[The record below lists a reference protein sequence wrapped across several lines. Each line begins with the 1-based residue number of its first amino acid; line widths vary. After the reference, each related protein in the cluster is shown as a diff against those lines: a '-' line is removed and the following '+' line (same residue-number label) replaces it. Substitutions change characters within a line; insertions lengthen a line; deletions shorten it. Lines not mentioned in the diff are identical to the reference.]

1 MLEALDLSLEFPK
14 AEYKRLLP
22 TLQRRLHRLQ
32 RACWE
37 AELATM
43 IIFEGWDAAGK
54 GTTIRKLTQRLE
66 PRNFSLHAIR
76 EPRTFE
82 THLPW
87 LWRYW
92 LKVPNWG
99 EIAIFD
105 RSWYGRVLVQRVEG
119 LVTERQ
125 WRRGYR
131 DIVSFERTLADD
143 RYLIVKFFLHIS
155 KEEQEARYEALSAD
169 PRTAWQ
175 VEPED
180 WKHHEEY
187 DEYFLAVEEVL
198 ERTET
203 EFGPWTLVEATDKYW
218 TRIKVFETLI
228 SGMEDHLTVHGVAV
242 PAAFPDDD
250 DDDDDLD
257 VEEIDIDEES

>member
-1 MLEALDLSLEFPK
+1 MLEALDLSLQFPK
-14 AEYKRLLP
+14 AEYKAELP
-22 TLQRRLHRLQ
+22 RLQRRLHRLQ

-37 AELATM
+37 AELAT
-43 IIFEGWDAAGK
+43 IIVFEGWDAAGK

-66 PRNFSLHAIR
+66 PRNFSLYAIQ

-82 THLPW
+82 KHLPW

-92 LKVPNWG
+92 IKVPNWG

-119 LVTERQ
+119 LVTEKQ

-155 KEEQEARYEALSAD
+155 KEEQKNRFESLSED
-169 PRTAWQ
+169 PMTAWQ

-187 DEYFLAVEEVL
+187 DDYKLAVEEVL

-203 EFGPWTLVEATDKYW
+203 EFGPWTLVEATDKFW
-218 TRIKVFETLI
+218 TRIKVFRTLI
-228 SGMEDHLTVHGVAV
+228 TGMEEHLRAHGAEV
-242 PAAFPDDD
+242 PEPYDEDDD
-250 DDDDDLD
+250 NDD
-257 VEEIDIDEES
+257 E

>member
-14 AEYKRLLP
+14 ADYKSQLP
-22 TLQRRLHRLQ
+22 RLQRRLHRLQ

-37 AELATM
+37 AELAT
-43 IIFEGWDAAGK
+43 IIVFEGWDAAGK

-82 THLPW
+82 KHLPW
-87 LWRYW
+87 LCRYW
-92 LKVPNWG
+92 IKLPNWG
-99 EIAIFD
+99 EMAIFD

-119 LVTERQ
+119 LVAEDQ
-125 WRRGYR
+125 WRRSYR

-143 RYLIVKFFLHIS
+143 RYLVVKFFLHIS
-155 KEEQEARYEALSAD
+155 KEEQKARFESLSAD

-175 VEPED
+175 VEAED
-180 WKHHEEY
+180 WKHH
-187 DEYFLAVEEVL
+187 DEYEAYLLAVEEVL

-203 EFGPWTLVEATDKYW
+203 EFGPWTLVEATHKYW
-218 TRIKVFETLI
+218 TRIKVFNTLI
-228 SGMEDHLTVHGVAV
+228 SRMEEHLSAHNVEIPPEFEDDDVEDDNGDL
-242 PAAFPDDD
+242 PAAK
-250 DDDDDLD
+250 
-257 VEEIDIDEES
+257 E

>member
-1 MLEALDLSLEFPK
+1 MLEALNLSLETPK
-14 AEYKRLLP
+14 ADYKKRLP
-22 TLQRRLHRLQ
+22 ALQRRLHRLQ

-37 AELATM
+37 ADLATM
-43 IIFEGWDAAGK
+43 VLFEGWDASGK
-54 GTTIRKLTQRLE
+54 STTIRKLTQKLE

-92 LKVPNWG
+92 IRVPNWG
-99 EIAIFD
+99 EMAIFD

-119 LVTERQ
+119 LVTEDQ
-125 WRRGYR
+125 WRRSYR

-155 KEEQEARYEALSAD
+155 RSEQKARFDKLSAD
-169 PRTAWQ
+169 PMTAWI

-187 DEYFLAVEEVL
+187 DEYLLAVEEVL

-218 TRIKVFETLI
+218 TRIKVFTTI
-228 SGMEDHLTVHGVAV
+228 IAGMEEHLAAHGYEV
-242 PAAFPDDD
+242 PAAP
-250 DDDDDLD
+250 
-257 VEEIDIDEES
+257 EIDEEDEDEEEEYDQPDLDD

>member
-1 MLEALDLSLEFPK
+1 MLEALDLSLETPK
-14 AEYKRLLP
+14 ADYKRELP
-22 TLQRRLHRLQ
+22 ALQRRLHRLQ

-37 AELATM
+37 TNLATM
-43 IIFEGWDAAGK
+43 IVFEGWDAAGK
-54 GTTIRKLTQRLE
+54 GTTIRKLTQKLE

-92 LKVPNWG
+92 IRVPNWG
-99 EIAIFD
+99 EMAIFD

-119 LVTERQ
+119 LITEEQ

-131 DIVSFERTLADD
+131 DIVFFERTLADD
-143 RYLIVKFFLHIS
+143 RYLIIKFFLHIA
-155 KEEQEARYEALSAD
+155 KTEQKRRFEQLSAD
-169 PRTAWQ
+169 PMTAWQ

-187 DEYFLAVEEVL
+187 DDYLLAVEEVL

-218 TRIKVFETLI
+218 TRLKVFKTLI
-228 SGMEDHLTVHGVAV
+228 EGMEKHLRSHDYEV
-242 PAAFPDDD
+242 PVPYVDPDDD
-250 DDDDDLD
+250 D
-257 VEEIDIDEES
+257 VEEDEGDPED

>member
-1 MLEALDLSLEFPK
+1 MLEALDLTLKTPK
-14 AEYKRLLP
+14 AEYKARLP
-22 TLQRRLHRLQ
+22 KLQRRLHRLQ

-37 AELATM
+37 AELGT
-43 IIFEGWDAAGK
+43 IIVFEGWDAAGK
-54 GTTIRKLTQRLE
+54 GTTVRKLTQRLE
-66 PRNFSLHAIR
+66 PRNFSLYAIR

-82 THLPW
+82 RHLPW

-119 LVTERQ
+119 LVTEHQ

-155 KEEQEARYEALSAD
+155 KEEQKSRFDSISED
-169 PRTAWQ
+169 PMTAWQ

-187 DEYFLAVEEVL
+187 DEYLLAVEEVL

-218 TRIKVFETLI
+218 TRIKIVTTLVSRMEEHLATHGFE
-228 SGMEDHLTVHGVAV
+228 V
-242 PAAFPDDD
+242 PEVWDDD
-250 DDDDDLD
+250 DDDYDD
-257 VEEIDIDEES
+257 DEDDELLIGD